1 MLNKAVKKRL
11 ASNLTCYGVISPT
24 TDPTVCEYLGWMG
37 LDFYIIDSE
46 HGAITLTEATHM
58 IRAME
63 STGITPLARVRSLD
77 EKLILQYL
85 DAGVMGIM
93 MPGTETAE
101 DCAQLVNAIKYYP
114 IGNRGLGPV
123 RAADYMAGKMSQQ
136 EYITAA
142 NAETLVLPMVE
153 SVKAVEQLESM
164 CAVEGV
170 DGFIIGPRDLALSMG
185 FTDGPNHPEVKALID
200 QAIQIMVKHGKIPGT
215 VAANA
220 DQARDLSAK
229 GVRLLLNSV
238 QGLLATGVAAFTKER
253 VS

>member
-1 MLNKAVKKRL
+1 MLNKAVKQRL
-11 ASNLTCYGVISPT
+11 ANNLTCYGVISPT

-101 DCAQLVNAIKYYP
+101 DCAQLVKAIKYYP
-114 IGNRGLGPV
+114 IGNRGLADHERQVPLRPGIDGLENFWTRSTSGPV
-123 RAADYMAGKMSQQ
+123 
-136 EYITAA
+136 
-142 NAETLVLPMVE
+142 V
-153 SVKAVEQLESM
+153 
-164 CAVEGV
+164 
-170 DGFIIGPRDLALSMG
+170 
-185 FTDGPNHPEVKALID
+185 
-200 QAIQIMVKHGKIPGT
+200 GT
-215 VAANA
+215 V
-220 DQARDLSAK
+220 SCCT
-229 GVRLLLNSV
+229 RLGGGGGAS
-238 QGLLATGVAAFTKER
+238 GVACPR
-253 VS
+253 V